1 MSESNP
7 DKKGLKRRKT
17 PRLVQE
23 RRDRMIEMHASGMG
37 KSKMFDAI
45 ADQYHMSRGAVQ
57 NDWQKMGRLLR
68 AVF

>member
-1 MSESNP
+1 M
-7 DKKGLKRRKT
+7 
-17 PRLVQE
+17 QE

-45 ADQYHMSRGAVQ
+45 ADQYRMARGSVQ